1 MNDWY
6 DVGVFEEHVA
16 RSTSWDVA
24 VEVGDI
30 DDKLVGGRAL
40 PSFDKQEW
48 VDCSSRM
55 GLYGSI
61 EG

>member
-1 MNDWY
+1 
-6 DVGVFEEHVA
+6 VFEEYVA
-16 RSTSWDVA
+16 RSTLWDVA

-30 DDKLVGGRAL
+30 DDKIVGGRAL

-55 GLYGSI
+55 GL
-61 EG
+61 EWFN